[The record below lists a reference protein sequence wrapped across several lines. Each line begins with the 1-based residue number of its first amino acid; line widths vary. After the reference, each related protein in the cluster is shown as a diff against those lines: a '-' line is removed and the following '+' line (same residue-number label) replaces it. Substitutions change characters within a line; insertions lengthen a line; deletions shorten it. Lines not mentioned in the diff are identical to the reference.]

1 MTACIEPSE
10 HKSWMFHDVL
20 RGDILMS
27 ICSTCRHSRGLQSI
41 IYTLSQSARELGL
54 LVLILIIT
62 GLAFSSLAYYIEQVK
77 IIFKTLWHLFMS
89 GRGFWI
95 HRYTNSIL
103 LGDHNHDYSW
113 VISLSYQTFVQS
125 ADCLIS
131 VITFSLYYSVKLKGK
146 VKKKKHFKC
155 IFRTFA
161 TQKIIRKFV
170 FAYPLTIPCWKISLM
185 FFETFLNVSSCCQ
198 VWGHLP
204 SEWSGEAGGNILCYQ
219 WSSDHVTSSS
229 HHCQQLWKV
238 WLKTRLSLRF
248 AR

>member
-146 VKKKKHFKC
+146 LSKKYQIHF
-155 IFRTFA
+155 
-161 TQKIIRKFV
+161 
-170 FAYPLTIPCWKISLM
+170 
-185 FFETFLNVSSCCQ
+185 
-198 VWGHLP
+198 
-204 SEWSGEAGGNILCYQ
+204 
-219 WSSDHVTSSS
+219 
-229 HHCQQLWKV
+229 
-238 WLKTRLSLRF
+238 
-248 AR
+248 